1 MDVCVVETNLN
12 LNFGNIKK
20 RERNALIAL
29 MEEFRDCVS
38 SSMKDLGRTNITEIE
53 IKCFTEEPVAYQP
66 YRLSESEKEIVRKNY

>member
-1 MDVCVVETNLN
+1 METNLN

-38 SSMKDLGRTNITEIE
+38 SSMKDLGRTNINRTAFQNQKKKLFEKLLE
-53 IKCFTEEPVAYQP
+53 TK
-66 YRLSESEKEIVRKNY
+66 RSLLSKKIME